1 MTRLRR
7 VLLGAAVKAPVLIVN
22 GGLDQRAVAQEA
34 SFLAVAAQGSSH
46 RFEQTP
52 HGFSMLRS
60 AGFADLV
67 TGFVVRVRGGLPP
80 T

>member
-1 MTRLRR
+1 
-7 VLLGAAVKAPVLIVN
+7 VPIVN
-22 GGLDQRAVAQEA
+22 GGLDQRAVAHQQA
-34 SFLAVAAQGSSH
+34 RFLAAAAQGSSH

-52 HGFSMLRS
+52 HGVSMLRS

-67 TGFVVRVRGGLPP
+67 NGFFARVRDALPL

>member
-7 VLLGAAVKAPVLIVN
+7 VLRGAAVKAPVPIVN
-22 GGLDQRAVAQEA
+22 GGLDQPAVAQEA
-34 SFLAVAAQGSSH
+34 SFLAAAQGSSH

-52 HGFSMLRS
+52 HGVSMLRS

-67 TGFVVRVRGGLPP
+67 NGFVARVRVALPP